1 MKTKYKQS
9 RAINFYFQ
17 KFGKNLGG
25 HKEKIFLRSI
35 TMAPYIQCNLRI
47 YFIGADDLTTTMS

>member
-1 MKTKYKQS
+1 MKTKYKYT

-25 HKEKIFLRSI
+25 HKEKVSLRSF
-35 TMAPYIQCNLRI
+35 TMVPYTLQLNPISGGVENIR
-47 YFIGADDLTTTMS
+47 